1 MMRGKH
7 THPKECPDHAAAST
21 DRKSHEAA
29 SKKREVVQQQLA
41 RAAWFDWFPP
51 RRVR

>member
-1 MMRGKH
+1 MTRSNC
-7 THPKECPDHAAAST
+7 THPKECPDQAAASV

-29 SKKREVVQQQLA
+29 AKKREVDQQRLA
-41 RAAWFDWFPP
+41 RAAWFEWFPP